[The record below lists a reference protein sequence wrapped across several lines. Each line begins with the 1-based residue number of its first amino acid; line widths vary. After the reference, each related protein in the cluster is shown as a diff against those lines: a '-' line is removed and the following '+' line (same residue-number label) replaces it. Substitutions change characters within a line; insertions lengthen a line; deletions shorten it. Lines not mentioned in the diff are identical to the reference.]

1 MKESLSPDHL
11 QHLDHHHDSR
21 PEVGARLTSEPGKIA
36 ESQPEENGAQRWS
49 IYFKSKKL
57 RSYSVKENSTN
68 MVNDQRERR
77 LSDFI
82 GLQNVNVSR
91 KVDTSRQLAS
101 LRIESTF
108 FPVRQSDILSAN
120 CTKFKCLKLLP
131 FHINLN
137 SRGSHV
143 CTSQKAVGV

>member
-1 MKESLSPDHL
+1 MKESLNPDPL
-11 QHLDHHHDSR
+11 DSR
-21 PEVGARLTSEPGKIA
+21 PEVGARLTSEPGKII
-36 ESQPEENGAQRWS
+36 ENQQEENGAQRWS

-108 FPVRQSDILSAN
+108 FPVRQSDILK
-120 CTKFKCLKLLP
+120 CQLREIQLFKT
-131 FHINLN
+131 FAV
-137 SRGSHV
+137 SH
-143 CTSQKAVGV
+143 